1 MLNRRELVKLALV
14 SFAGLCLVVLLIY
27 AGYLYSWSRSHCDL
41 PGACGDQIPFDANL
55 WRESASLRD
64 PQRIRMI
71 DDLRA
76 NVPLAGEDRVQVL
89 EMLGPPERSEIF
101 QASCDLVYW
110 LGPERSAFSADDE
123 WLCLKLDGSVVT
135 GHEILRD

>member
-55 WRESASLRD
+55 WRESVSLRD

-71 DDLRA
+71 DDLQARCGVSA
-76 NVPLAGEDRVQVL
+76 YWCDE
-89 EMLGPPERSEIF
+89 LGAYLQENRN
-101 QASCDLVYW
+101 
-110 LGPERSAFSADDE
+110 
-123 WLCLKLDGSVVT
+123 
-135 GHEILRD
+135 